1 MGVLGAL
8 AAIVRSPIRA
18 VRRRVTY
25 GTFERDPEGSP
36 ETTRAPLPWYTVRV
50 VAFVAAIV
58 ALQGYDIGVMA
69 GARLAMQRD
78 RNFETW
84 QSEIVVGCLNFV
96 SAFGALAGGLA
107 YNKHGAVRSVGA
119 ALALFALGTAVVAS
133 AYSFTQAACGRAVCG
148 VGVGLA
154 FATCPAYLAEISPPA
169 RRGAVVAAGFELAI
183 VSGLLLGY
191 VASLIA
197 VTCED
202 DDATRWRVS
211 VGAPVPV
218 AILLLALVPWMPESP
233 RWLMREPNPRAAEAL
248 EVLRKTF
255 GVGVG
260 GGGGAGGVG
269 AGGGSE
275 GKRKDEDAA
284 VSSMRSIRALVERD
298 ERWDWSD
305 DDDEADGGGGDG
317 YSTPTRRS
325 PRKSPQKSPG
335 GVKSKSPGNGRRRR
349 VGSAS
354 GGWRGVFS
362 DDPACRRALVVGVGL
377 MFFQQACGTEA
388 AVYYVP
394 TLLRDAGWSSET
406 DQIKA
411 ACAVGA
417 TKTFFVLVSAF
428 VIDGLGGRRRTLLTS
443 VAFSFACSVALAA
456 SVASVASPAATLT
469 VLCLYVAA
477 FSAGVGPVTWVVN
490 AELWPRA
497 VRARG
502 TALGVAVNRATSGAV
517 ATSFLSLSDALGGA
531 GGAFACFAGVCLC
544 HFVFAYALVP
554 ELKGRSLEQ
563 IESGLREATA
573 R

>member
-25 GTFERDPEGSP
+25 GTFERDPEESP

-96 SAFGALAGGLA
+96 SAFGALAGGMA

-119 ALALFALGTAVVAS
+119 ALALFVLGTAVAAS

-255 GVGVG
+255 GVG
-260 GGGGAGGVG
+260 
-269 AGGGSE
+269 
-275 GKRKDEDAA
+275 
-284 VSSMRSIRALVERD
+284 
-298 ERWDWSD
+298 
-305 DDDEADGGGGDG
+305 
-317 YSTPTRRS
+317 
-325 PRKSPQKSPG
+325 SPG

-517 ATSFLSLSDALGGA
+517 AMSFLSLSDALGGA

-544 HFVFAYALVP
+544 HFIFAYALVP

-563 IESGLREATA
+563 IE
-573 R
+573 